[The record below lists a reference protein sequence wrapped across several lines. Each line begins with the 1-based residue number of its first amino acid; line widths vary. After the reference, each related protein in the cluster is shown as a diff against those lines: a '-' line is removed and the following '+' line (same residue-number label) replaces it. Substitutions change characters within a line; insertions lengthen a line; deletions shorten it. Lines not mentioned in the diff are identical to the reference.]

1 MMAATDAMSKLFPS
15 RGSLA
20 VFVSYMLMFVAQGM
34 LVTASR
40 HGAASYSYNTV
51 TVVLFTELL
60 KLGGSVVVS
69 PLGLRLLNS
78 MGVLDR
84 GKRGRMFC
92 QRLVLG
98 SPHCLGH
105 PRVKLVV

>member
-1 MMAATDAMSKLFPS
+1 MFTPDQQELPGPRMMTATDVMSKLFPS

-40 HGAASYSYNTV
+40 HGASSYSYNTV

-60 KLGGSVVVS
+60 KLVMSS
-69 PLGLRLLNS
+69 LMYL
-78 MGVLDR
+78 
-84 GKRGRMFC
+84 KE
-92 QRLVLG
+92 
-98 SPHCLGH
+98 
-105 PRVKLVV
+105 

>member
-1 MMAATDAMSKLFPS
+1 MIVRRGGGRQSPVFAPDQQELPGPRMMTATDAMSKLFPS

-60 KLGGSVVVS
+60 KLVMSS
-69 PLGLRLLNS
+69 LMYL
-78 MGVLDR
+78 
-84 GKRGRMFC
+84 KE
-92 QRLVLG
+92 
-98 SPHCLGH
+98 
-105 PRVKLVV
+105 